1 MHPKLSVIQEN
12 NGQENVSYIHREF
25 LIKFDNG
32 SSMSKRSN
40 DTPVVCDSKSCN
52 SLGCMDMAKWA
63 SHPRLTLPDVAT
75 RKQCRCLHV
84 GAVSAARCASDATA
98 QLGPN

>member
-25 LIKFDNG
+25 SIKFDSG

-40 DTPVVCDSKSCN
+40 DTPVICDSESCN
-52 SLGCMDMAKWA
+52 SLGCMDVEKWA
-63 SHPRLTLPDVAT
+63 PHPCPTLPDAAT
-75 RKQCRCLHV
+75 RE
-84 GAVSAARCASDATA
+84 
-98 QLGPN
+98 